1 MADKLDLPPTQDAS
15 HKWRFSL
22 GFPTKNV
29 IILVVTVT
37 GWGVDLTDKNEDEE
51 DEDEEDEEDEDI
63 LWHPS
68 LPEPRK

>member
-1 MADKLDLPPTQDAS
+1 M
-15 HKWRFSL
+15 
-22 GFPTKNV
+22 
-29 IILVVTVT
+29 VTVT